1 MTRYL
6 VTHRTEYGYD
16 DAVTASYGLAVL
28 LPRQVPGRQRVDAQV
43 VIEPAPVD
51 QREHTDV
58 YGNRALYFSV
68 LTEHQRLVVTATS
81 RVEVEPAALVLD
93 GPAWED
99 VREAL
104 RTSVEAD
111 VVDAVEFVLA
121 SPLVG
126 VSEAVA
132 AYAAP
137 SFPPGRPVVAGAI
150 DLMHRINAE
159 FEYEPGTTTVSTKL
173 DEVLRLRS
181 GVCQDF
187 AHLFVGCVRSLG
199 LAARYVSGYLETD
212 PPPGETKLTG
222 SDASHAWVSVWVPE
236 LGWLDA
242 DPTNDQV
249 PPQRHITVAWGRDYF
264 DVTPVR
270 GVVIGPAASQWLTV
284 GVDVTSVD
292 DR

>member
-16 DAVTASYGLAVL
+16 DAVNASYGLAVL

-81 RVEVEPAALVLD
+81 RVDVEPAALVLD
-93 GPAWED
+93 GPAWEE
-99 VREAL
+99 VRDTL
-104 RTSVEAD
+104 RTSVDGE

-121 SPLVG
+121 SPLVAL
-126 VSEAVA
+126 SPSVA
-132 AYAAP
+132 EYVAP

-150 DLMHRINAE
+150 DLMHRIHAE
-159 FEYEPGTTTVSTKL
+159 FDYEPGATTVSTAL

-187 AHLFVGCVRSLG
+187 AHLFVGCLRSLG
-199 LAARYVSGYLETD
+199 LAARYVSGYLETR
-212 PPPGETKLTG
+212 PPPGQAKLQG
-222 SDASHAWVSVWVPE
+222 ADASHAWAGVLVPGH
-236 LGWLDA
+236 GWIDL
-242 DPTNDQV
+242 DPTNDLV
-249 PPQRHITVAWGRDYF
+249 VDDRFVVTGWGRDYY
-264 DVTPVR
+264 DVTPLK
-270 GVVIGPAASQWLTV
+270 GVIFTESAKSTLDVA
-284 GVDVTSVD
+284 VDVV
-292 DR
+292 RQER